1 MLLTGKSQRD
11 ECHKICGMTGHSA
24 AVHTLEFSPDGEAV
38 ASGSADKSVFLW
50 KVHGDCSNY
59 AVLSGHQNTVL
70 ELHWT
75 TDGEHVVSAS
85 ADKSVRAMQMRRLL
99 L

>member
-1 MLLTGKSQRD
+1 MSQDLLRA
-11 ECHKICGMTGHSA
+11 GHSA
-24 AVHTLEFSPDGEAV
+24 AVHALEFSPDGEAV

-70 ELHWT
+70 EMHWT

-85 ADKSVRAMQMRRLL
+85 ADKSVRATQMRRLL
-99 L
+99 